1 LRQSPERAGPL
12 ASGRWLGC
20 IPSGTAVKFATNDT
34 GRKSFAVSSGSHDPS
49 SGTKPGPIME
59 VSRPDLESSMRDVAL
74 LPDVNGAG
82 RSVWWSLLSTAL
94 ASTWPSFSDVAI
106 RLASSPGLSERPAG
120 RRVTSPKVA
129 LMDPPGFTRYLVFD
143 RDHRLL
149 LADDLAG
156 PWEPPINLAGIQ
168 YVPLVVLS
176 LASRPRMPN

>member
-1 LRQSPERAGPL
+1 MVRVGTSGGAFCRRHWRRRGLAFRTSPYG
-12 ASGRWLGC
+12 W
-20 IPSGTAVKFATNDT
+20 
-34 GRKSFAVSSGSHDPS
+34 H
-49 SGTKPGPIME
+49 
-59 VSRPDLESSMRDVAL
+59 RPE
-74 LPDVNGAG
+74 
-82 RSVWWSLLSTAL
+82 
-94 ASTWPSFSDVAI
+94 
-106 RLASSPGLSERPAG
+106 GLSERPAG